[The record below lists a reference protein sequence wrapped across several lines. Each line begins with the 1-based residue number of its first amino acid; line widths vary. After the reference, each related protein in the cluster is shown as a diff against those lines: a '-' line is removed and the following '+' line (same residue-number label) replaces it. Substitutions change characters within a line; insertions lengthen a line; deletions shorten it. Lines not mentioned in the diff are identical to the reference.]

1 MFGYLPGEYE
11 VIDLVLTL
19 VCQQNAR
26 IIVVNT
32 LSIGMKQIQIS
43 PPGPRHQDGALTQV
57 IYFIMLNCFRNFLSL
72 AFLEIAKTKFQQV
85 KQKYLLQLPKKRLV
99 TL

>member
-19 VCQQNAR
+19 VCQHNAR
-26 IIVVNT
+26 ITVVNT

-43 PPGPRHQDGALTQV
+43 PPGRGIDAGNIT
-57 IYFIMLNCFRNFLSL
+57 Y
-72 AFLEIAKTKFQQV
+72 KQQV
-85 KQKYLLQLPKKRLV
+85 RLGYMSFM
-99 TL
+99 LDN

>member
-19 VCQQNAR
+19 VCQHNAR
-26 IIVVNT
+26 ITVVNT

-43 PPGPRHQDGALTQV
+43 PPGRGIDAGTAAV
-57 IYFIMLNCFRNFLSL
+57 IFQMSP
-72 AFLEIAKTKFQQV
+72 FQQI
-85 KQKYLLQLPKKRLV
+85 YYDWCC
-99 TL
+99 